1 MARVWVRAKTI
12 LNVEENGKQI
22 RRFPGDW
29 CQMGRHQAK
38 QLLANGQIE
47 ILRSTILQSVQDLTD
62 CAILLK
68 GIVPEDAGKVLN
80 TEQRRSML
88 ASRYPGVPVEDYS
101 GYSQHGRFLVW
112 DTSAELRYDLILTGF
127 QLLKK
132 WQLAVPLLDYNTLA
146 DKIGAA
152 EERKETKDIIHDLR
166 VPVYDTRVLFVRQCR
181 ETRKLFDLWADGG
194 ELAFLRALYQTRP
207 IVNALP
213 PSWIL
218 S

>member
-1 MARVWVRAKTI
+1 MAQVWVRAKTI
-12 LNVEENGKQI
+12 LNVDENGKMV
-22 RRFPGDW
+22 RRYPGDW
-29 CQMGRHQAK
+29 CRMGRHQAK
-38 QLLANGQIE
+38 QLLANDQVE

-62 CAILLK
+62 CAILLN
-68 GIVPEDAGKVLN
+68 GVVPEDKSVIVN

-88 ASRYPGVPVEDYS
+88 ASRYPGVPVDYYK
-101 GYSQHGRFLVW
+101 GYSDHGRFLVW

-132 WQLAVPLLDYNTLA
+132 WQLAVPLLDYSLLA
-146 DKIGAA
+146 EKVGTA
-152 EERKETKDIIHDLR
+152 EEREETKAIIHDLR

-181 ETRKLFDLWADGG
+181 ETRKLFELWADDG
-194 ELAFLRALYQTRP
+194 ELAFLRALYQARP

-218 S
+218 T